1 MKYGLDEILE
11 LGERDGFAVPAFNIY
26 NFESILGVM
35 QAAEETG
42 APVIFQVYNRLFDTG
57 VAKYLMPAIKE
68 AVNELKTP
76 AAIHLD
82 HGAGVPEVI
91 RAVRYGA
98 TGVMIDASTLEF
110 NDNIAKTKAV
120 VDIARE
126 AGVSVEGE
134 LGHVGSAANGDE
146 IGAYTEVSAAAEFVE
161 KTGVKALAV
170 MVGTAHGKYKKAPVL
185 AVDRIAE
192 LHRATRAHLVLHG
205 GSGVPDDQI
214 KAAVKAG
221 IRKINYAT
229 DVCCAFIEGCKKLD
243 PYSEPLDKYLMHP
256 TEDVKNFAIER
267 IKVLGADKYSRI

>member
-1 MKYGLDEILE
+1 MKYSLDEILN
-11 LGERDGFAVPAFNIY
+11 LGEEGGFAVPAFNIY

-35 QAAEETG
+35 HAAEETG

-57 VAKYLMPAIKE
+57 IAKYLIPAIKE

-82 HGAGVPEVI
+82 HGAGAPEVV
-91 RAVRYGA
+91 RAIRYGA
-98 TGVMIDASTLEF
+98 TGVMIDASTLPFEE
-110 NDNIAKTKAV
+110 NVAITKSI
-120 VDIARE
+120 VDIAKE

-134 LGHVGSAANGDE
+134 LGHVGSAAAGDE
-146 IGAYTEVSAAAEFVE
+146 VGAYTEVSAAAEFVE

-185 AVDRIAE
+185 AIDRIAE
-192 LHRATRAHLVLHG
+192 LHKSANAHLVLHG

-221 IRKINYAT
+221 VRKINYAT

-256 TEDVKNFAIER
+256 TEDVKNFAIDR
-267 IKVLGADKYSRI
+267 IKVLGADNYNK